1 MSDADTTAL
10 ADPLEAMPPPERVN
24 YATGV
29 LLAAEDFRDEQTYHR
44 ARLARVLSALA
55 GFGTLAGLRVFPSEA
70 SDPEL
75 ELRVAPGIAI
85 DRFGRLIEIA
95 EPYCIRIARW
105 FAGTSTAALRAAV
118 HRAPRVSVPVAVVT
132 DVFVAALS
140 CARAKTPAF
149 ATGPF
154 DALDAVV
161 PARLAEAAQL
171 ELVLRAEGG
180 PDPIPSPRNFWP
192 AADATPEAKLA
203 AVLDAWEV
211 GTAATSADGS
221 LDPLTEHVPG
231 HNTSAVLLAR
241 VTIPVVLAA
250 DAGSDV
256 RPQLDMAQRVSVD
269 NSFRP
274 FIYLPGK
281 WLGRAFTARPLIQP

>member
-1 MSDADTTAL
+1 MSNTDAAAL

-44 ARLARVLSALA
+44 ARLARLLSGLA
-55 GFGTLAGLRVFPSEA
+55 GFGTLAGLRVTPPA
-70 SDPEL
+70 ADDAEL
-75 ELRVAPGIAI
+75 ELHVAPGLAI
-85 DRFGRLIEIA
+85 DRFGRLVEIT

-105 FAGTSTAALRAAV
+105 AAGLSTAALRAAV
-118 HRAPRVSVPVAVVT
+118 HRAPRVAVPVAIVA
-132 DVFVAALS
+132 DVFLAALS

-171 ELVLRAEGG
+171 ELVPRAEGG

-192 AADATPEAKLA
+192 APDATAEARLQ
-203 AVLDAWEV
+203 AVLDSWEV
-211 GTAATSADGS
+211 GTAATAADGS
-221 LDPLTEHVPG
+221 LDPLAEHVTG
-231 HNTSAVLLAR
+231 RNTASVLLAR
-241 VTIPVVLAA
+241 VTVPVVLAA
-250 DAGSDV
+250 DSASDV
-256 RPQLDMAQRVSVD
+256 RPQLDMTQRVAVD
-269 NSFRP
+269 NSLRP
-274 FIYLPGK
+274 FVFFPGK
-281 WLGRAFTARPLIQP
+281 WLGRAFTAQPLVQP

>member
-1 MSDADTTAL
+1 MSDVDTTAQL
-10 ADPLEAMPPPERVN
+10 DPLEAMPPPERVN

-44 ARLARVLSALA
+44 ARLARLLSGLA
-55 GFGTLAGLRVFPSEA
+55 GFGTLAGLRVIPPEA
-70 SDPEL
+70 ADAEREL
-75 ELRVAPGIAI
+75 HVAPGLAI

-105 FAGTSTAALRAAV
+105 FAGLSTAALRAAV
-118 HRAPRVSVPVAVVT
+118 HRAPRVSVPVAVVA
-132 DVFVAALS
+132 DVFLAAQS

-171 ELVLRAEGG
+171 ELVPRAEGG
-180 PDPIPSPRNFWP
+180 PAPIPSPQNFWP
-192 AADATPEAKLA
+192 GAAATNEARLQT
-203 AVLDAWEV
+203 VLDSWDV

-221 LDPLTEHVPG
+221 LDPLVEHVPG

-241 VTIPVVLAA
+241 VTVPVILAA
-250 DAGSDV
+250 AAPPAE
-256 RPQLDMAQRVSVD
+256 RPQLDLTQRIAVD
-269 NSFRP
+269 NSLRP
-274 FIYLPGK
+274 FIFFPGK
-281 WLGRAFTARPLIQP
+281 WLGRAVTARLLIQP

>member
-1 MSDADTTAL
+1 MSDADPL
-10 ADPLEAMPPPERVN
+10 ADPLEAVPPPERVN

-55 GFGTLAGLRVFPSEA
+55 GFGTLAGLRVIPPEA
-70 SDPEL
+70 GDSEL
-75 ELRVAPGIAI
+75 ELHVAPGIAV
-85 DRFGRLIEIA
+85 DRFGRLVEIT

-105 FAGTSTAALRAAV
+105 FAGVSTAVLRAAV
-118 HRAPRVSVPVAVVT
+118 HQAPRVSVPVAVVA
-132 DVFVAALS
+132 DVFLAALS

-171 ELVLRAEGG
+171 ELVPRAEGD
-180 PDPIPSPRNFWP
+180 PAPIPSPSNFWP
-192 AADATPEAKLA
+192 APDATPEARLA
-203 AVLDAWEV
+203 AVLDAWDV
-211 GTAATSADGS
+211 GTSATSADGS
-221 LDPLTEHVPG
+221 LDPLAEHVPG

-241 VTIPVVLAA
+241 VTIPIDLAPGA
-250 DAGSDV
+250 APGV
-256 RPQLDMAQRVSVD
+256 RPQLDMTQRISVD
-269 NSFRP
+269 NSVRP

-281 WLGRAFTARPLIQP
+281 WHGRAFTAGPLIQP

>member
-44 ARLARVLSALA
+44 ARLARVLAALA
-55 GFGTLAGLRVFPSEA
+55 GFGTLAGLRVFPPEA

>member
-1 MSDADTTAL
+1 MSEANPTAL

-55 GFGTLAGLRVFPSEA
+55 GFGTLAGLRVSPPA
-70 SDPEL
+70 SDDAEL

-85 DRFGRLIEIA
+85 DRFGRPVEIT

-105 FAGTSTAALRAAV
+105 FASVSTAALRAAV
-118 HRAPRVSVPVAVVT
+118 HQTPRVSVPVAVVA
-132 DVFVAALS
+132 DVFLSALS

-149 ATGPF
+149 AAGPF

-180 PDPIPSPRNFWP
+180 PDPIPSSRNFWP
-192 AADATPEAKLA
+192 APDATPEARLA
-203 AVLDAWEV
+203 AVLDSWES
-211 GTAATSADGS
+211 GTASTAADGT
-221 LDPLTEHVPG
+221 LDPLAEHVAG

-241 VTIPVVLAA
+241 VTIPVILAA
-250 DAGSDV
+250 DAAPDV

-269 NSFRP
+269 NGLRP

-281 WLGRAFTARPLIQP
+281 WLGRAFTAQALNQP

>member
-44 ARLARVLSALA
+44 ARLARVLAALA

>member
-55 GFGTLAGLRVFPSEA
+55 GFGTLAGLRVIPPEA
-70 SDPEL
+70 SDTEL
-75 ELRVAPGIAI
+75 ELHVSPGIAI
-85 DRFGRLIEIA
+85 DRFGRPVEIA

-105 FAGTSTAALRAAV
+105 FAGLDTPALRAAI
-118 HRAPRVSVPVAVVT
+118 HRAPRVSVPVAVVA
-132 DVFVAALS
+132 DVFIAALS

-171 ELVLRAEGG
+171 ELVARAEGG

-192 AADATPEAKLA
+192 APDATADARLA
-203 AVLDAWEV
+203 AVLDAWAV
-211 GTAATSADGS
+211 GTAATAADGS

-241 VTIPVVLAA
+241 VTIPVVLDPGAA
-250 DAGSDV
+250 PGV
-256 RPQLDMAQRVSVD
+256 RPQLDMAQRVTVD
-269 NSFRP
+269 NSLRP

-281 WLGRAFTARPLIQP
+281 WLGRSFTARPLIQP

>member
-1 MSDADTTAL
+1 MSDADTTTL
-10 ADPLEAMPPPERVN
+10 ADPLEAMPAPERVN

-55 GFGTLAGLRVFPSEA
+55 GFGTLAGLRVIPPEA
-70 SDPEL
+70 GDPEL
-75 ELRVAPGIAI
+75 ELHVAPGIAI
-85 DRFGRLIEIA
+85 DRFGRPVEIA

-105 FAGTSTAALRAAV
+105 FAGFSTDALRAAV
-118 HRAPRVSVPVAVVT
+118 HRAPRVSVPVAVVA
-132 DVFVAALS
+132 DAFLSALS

-171 ELVLRAEGG
+171 ELIPRAEGA

-192 AADATPEAKLA
+192 APDATPEASLA

-211 GTAATSADGS
+211 GTTATAADGS
-221 LDPLTEHVPG
+221 LDPLTEQVPG

-250 DAGSDV
+250 GAAPGV
-256 RPQLDMAQRVSVD
+256 RPQLDMAQRVTVD
-269 NSFRP
+269 NSLRP

-281 WLGRAFTARPLIQP
+281 WLGRSFTARPLIQP

>member
-55 GFGTLAGLRVFPSEA
+55 GFGTLAGLRVIPPEE
-70 SDPEL
+70 SDTEL
-75 ELRVAPGIAI
+75 ELHVAPGIAI
-85 DRFGRLIEIA
+85 DRFGRPVEIA

-105 FAGTSTAALRAAV
+105 FAGQSTAALRAAV
-118 HRAPRVSVPVAVVT
+118 HRAPRVTVPVAVVA
-132 DVFVAALS
+132 DVFLAALS

-180 PDPIPSPRNFWP
+180 PDPIPSPQNFWP
-192 AADATPEAKLA
+192 APDAAPEARLA
-203 AVLDAWEV
+203 AVLDAWET

-241 VTIPVVLAA
+241 VTVPVDLAP
-250 DAGSDV
+250 DAAPGV
-256 RPQLDMAQRVSVD
+256 RPQLDMTQRISVD
-269 NSFRP
+269 NSVRP

>member
-1 MSDADTTAL
+1 MSDTDTTAL

-44 ARLARVLSALA
+44 ARLARVLAALA
-55 GFGTLAGLRVFPSEA
+55 GFGTLAGLRVIPPEA
-70 SDPEL
+70 TDAEL

-85 DRFGRLIEIA
+85 DRFGRTVEIVQ
-95 EPYCIRIARW
+95 PYCIRVARW
-105 FAGTSTAALRAAV
+105 FADLSTAALRAAV
-118 HRAPRVSVPVAVVT
+118 HRAPRVSVPVAVVA
-132 DVFVAALS
+132 DVFLAALS

-161 PARLAEAAQL
+161 PARLAEAAEL
-171 ELVLRAEGG
+171 ELVPRAEGG

-192 AADATPEAKLA
+192 APDATPEARLA

-211 GTAATSADGS
+211 GTTTTSADGS
-221 LDPLTEHVPG
+221 LDPLAEHVVG
-231 HNTSAVLLAR
+231 QNTSAVLLAR

-250 DAGSDV
+250 DAAPGV
-256 RPQLDMAQRVSVD
+256 RPALDMTQRVSVD
-269 NSFRP
+269 NSVRP
-274 FIYLPGK
+274 FIHLPGK

>member
-1 MSDADTTAL
+1 MSDADITAL
-10 ADPLEAMPPPERVN
+10 TDPLEAMPPPERVN

-55 GFGTLAGLRVFPSEA
+55 GFGTLAGLRVVPP
-70 SDPEL
+70 DPTDAEL

-85 DRFGRLIEIA
+85 DRFGRPVEIT
-95 EPYCIRIARW
+95 EPYCIRLARW
-105 FAGTSTAALRAAV
+105 FASLSTAALRAAV
-118 HRAPRVSVPVAVVT
+118 HRAPRVSVPVAVVA
-132 DVFVAALS
+132 DVFLAALS

-171 ELVLRAEGG
+171 ELVPRDEGG

-192 AADATPEAKLA
+192 APDAAREAQLK

-211 GTAATSADGS
+211 GTTASAADGS
-221 LDPLTEHVPG
+221 LDPLGEHVPG

-241 VTIPVVLAA
+241 VTMPVILAA
-250 DAGSDV
+250 DAAPGV
-256 RPQLDMAQRVSVD
+256 RPQLDMAQRVAVD
-269 NSFRP
+269 NSLRP
-274 FIYLPGK
+274 FIYLSGK
-281 WLGRAFTARPLIQP
+281 WLGRSFPDRELIEP

>member
-44 ARLARVLSALA
+44 ARLARVLAALA
-55 GFGTLAGLRVFPSEA
+55 GFGTLAGLRVFPPEA

-75 ELRVAPGIAI
+75 ELRVAPRIAI